1 MQVSRVTFTWTAAA
15 VCVAGGLQGVAEETL
30 AAAGGVTS
38 VAGAE
43 ASLVAGDPSGVA
55 AAADVM
61 AAAVVAAGARPLPAL
76 PMPTLPS
83 PQSSQ
88 RGRD

>member
-1 MQVSRVTFTWTAAA
+1 MPLTRVSSGDQHAVLAVKAAQGCLQLMNMLVTKQLHALSTLTAVPVHMQ
-15 VCVAGGLQGVAEETL
+15 
-30 AAAGGVTS
+30 
-38 VAGAE
+38 
-43 ASLVAGDPSGVA
+43 
-55 AAADVM
+55 VM